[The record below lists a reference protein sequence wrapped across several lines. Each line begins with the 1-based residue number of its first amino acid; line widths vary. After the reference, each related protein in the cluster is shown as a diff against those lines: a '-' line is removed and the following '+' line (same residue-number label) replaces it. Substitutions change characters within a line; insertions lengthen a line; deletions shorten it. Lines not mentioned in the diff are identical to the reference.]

1 MGRMLKGKLFNL
13 AVMGVLLLLIAVIAA
28 LK

>member
-1 MGRMLKGKLFNL
+1 MSRMLKGKLFNL
-13 AVMGVLLLLIAVIAA
+13 AVMGVLLLLIAIIAA

>member
-1 MGRMLKGKLFNL
+1 MSRMLKGKLFNL
-13 AVMGVLLLLIAVIAA
+13 AVMGVLLLLLAVVAA

>member
-13 AVMGVLLLLIAVIAA
+13 AVMGALLPVIAVIAG